1 MPATPAATPL
11 PPSTAIPASW
21 NPAVPPPPVT
31 GAAVGI
37 GLYEGLEVGLA
48 EGLEVGLAEG
58 LTLGDTDGLTEG
70 LVLALTEA
78 VADVL
83 PPMATPV
90 TVADTVTP
98 LLTVGVRTVTDEEP
112 ADVQA
117 ESATQATTVV
127 RPQPTTVRRFRCSL
141 IKPPHRP
148 GKDIS
153 RSTAAETGAEGKR
166 AADPFCLLIGSAG
179 ELPRQKADGHNRVS
193 PACGTNRQWR
203 AQHGEY

>member
-1 MPATPAATPL
+1 MPAKPAATPI

-31 GAAVGI
+31 GAAVGT
-37 GLYEGLEVGLA
+37 GLN

-58 LTLGDTDGLTEG
+58 LTLTLTLTLGDTDGLTDG
-70 LVLALTEA
+70 LVLSLTEA

-98 LLTVGVRTVTDEEP
+98 SLTVGVRTVTDEVP

-117 ESATQATTVV
+117 ESATLATTVV
-127 RPQPTTVRRFRCSL
+127 RPQPATVRRFGCSL
-141 IKPPHRP
+141 IEPPHRP

-153 RSTAAETGAEGKR
+153 RSPAAETGAGRKTRGRPIVAE
-166 AADPFCLLIGSAG
+166 
-179 ELPRQKADGHNRVS
+179 RVGRRTP
-193 PACGTNRQWR
+193 PAKTPTAMTG
-203 AQHGEY
+203 